1 MSRQG
6 FTVDARLPVS
16 QNMSE
21 DDPNHPKNVVKN
33 IMVVQNQT
41 AADTKYDVAV
51 QRIDGFTTQRKEYIR
66 FVAAIIA
73 ILVGITIAMKSR
85 TMFVRLGLLMVVV
98 WCLHYVIGR
107 IENRTV

>member
-1 MSRQG
+1 M
-6 FTVDARLPVS
+6 DARLPVS
-16 QNMSE
+16 QNMTE

-33 IMVVQNQT
+33 IMIVQNQT

-51 QRIDGFTTQRKEYIR
+51 QRIDGFTTQKKEYIR

-85 TMFVRLGLLMVVV
+85 TMFVRLGLLMVITD
-98 WCLHYVIGR
+98 CP
-107 IENRTV
+107 